1 MDVKLD
7 DLFNVAE
14 EEDADLFASSGA
26 SPSKSERAST
36 SLSETG
42 PQDVTQHNAS
52 APGPRTV
59 DRQLHFNTFYSSVHK
74 SVVDRTA
81 PVGIPHQTRSSAW
94 LKLNLLANSPKDLE
108 RIMEMMPKRRSTG
121 EPFPIGLA
129 ETFASEST
137 ASLLQ
142 SYSIRAQAR
151 LLLCSSRVTRV
162 TFVCM
167 TPLLFLFLI
176 FHAC

>member
-7 DLFNVAE
+7 DLFNVA

-26 SPSKSERAST
+26 SPSNLSERAST

-59 DRQLHFNTFYSSVHK
+59 DRQLHFNTLYSSVHK

-94 LKLNLLANSPKDLE
+94 LKLNLLASSPEDLE
-108 RIMEMMPKRRSTG
+108 RVMEMMPKWRSTG
-121 EPFPIGLA
+121 QPFPIGLA

-137 ASLLQ
+137 VSL
-142 SYSIRAQAR
+142 
-151 LLLCSSRVTRV
+151 
-162 TFVCM
+162 F
-167 TPLLFLFLI
+167 
-176 FHAC
+176 